1 MLFRSGISPILP
13 SDIESVEVSE
23 IVTARYL
30 EQGYTDVYK
39 RQELT
44 IAQYVDNERENTI
57 LVTASFRSFPF
68 IVSRT
73 IW

>member
-1 MLFRSGISPILP
+1 M
-13 SDIESVEVSE
+13 
-23 IVTARYL
+23 IV
-30 EQGYTDVYK
+30 
-39 RQELT
+39 
-44 IAQYVDNERENTI
+44 QYVDNERENTI